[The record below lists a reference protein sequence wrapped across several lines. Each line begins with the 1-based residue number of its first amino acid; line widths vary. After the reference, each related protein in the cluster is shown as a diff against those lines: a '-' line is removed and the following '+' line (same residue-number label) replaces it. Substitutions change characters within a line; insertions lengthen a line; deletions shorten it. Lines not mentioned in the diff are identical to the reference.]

1 MGLVVAYTWN
11 REKQMFVA
19 LGKEFDM
26 AFDCGRFR
34 CIIKNEFT
42 LSQILLKSRN
52 YLIAR
57 TILFNQSQH
66 YFPLLLLENILPLI
80 AGSHRYEPLKP
91 NQFSSIYR
99 GYYRDAHLAVGKRF
113 SFIS

>member
-1 MGLVVAYTWN
+1 MLSIHWKIVFFFYFPLLPVRHFNEEHAHYVGLVVAYTWN

-42 LSQILLKSRN
+42 FKSDSAEVKKRPDCAN
-52 YLIAR
+52 N
-57 TILFNQSQH
+57 TI
-66 YFPLLLLENILPLI
+66 
-80 AGSHRYEPLKP
+80 
-91 NQFSSIYR
+91 
-99 GYYRDAHLAVGKRF
+99 
-113 SFIS
+113 